1 MIVGSTVNRNKDR
14 RNTFSWLRRWTV
26 LIGLA
31 TPLSSVGLPA
41 RLVLALDGVA
51 YRDLQSLQ
59 AGLTRTNVWGRT
71 HQLRAFTADEGYFPV
86 SRMISTFPSASDV
99 AWTDIFG
106 DHPLP
111 GYQRTYYSAAANALI
126 TLNGITTTMEHEH
139 QMDWQVQNGFIRT
152 MGYLFPV
159 HTLRYEMAGLEAN
172 FWRAAGKDR
181 NYYAYFRATDDS
193 QHLDRDILVLLC
205 WLDQRLQAM
214 RAQYRSRVGRDLP
227 IVILSDHGHN
237 HAGRGIR
244 AREKAFLERAGY
256 RVATTIASPR
266 DVVLPIV
273 GVENWIE
280 VHCDPRET
288 EKLAVRLCQLAGT
301 EVLAATLP
309 DQPNRFF
316 VMNSRSER
324 AEIEWRP
331 ADNSFRYA
339 PGAGD
344 PLAYGP
350 VLATLTQNRQLSAD
364 GFASAEAWMAASI
377 AHHYPLALERI
388 VRGLT
393 RGALNPA
400 TILISL
406 DNRYVNDSW
415 LVQQGSRL
423 VSCGSTHG
431 GLDDICSDGVLL
443 SNFAPTRDTSTARV
457 AEQFGGFPG
466 VRNYRAEESGAELVT
481 KSELALTRFARDPV
495 DRAFPQWDGGRVYLR
510 IWSPRLAG
518 LADNAP
524 LPVAIEKTPRYSTSP
539 APRRFIL
546 DRPMPL
552 PAGAGYERVY
562 ALPSNLTLE
571 PLSEYAM
578 TGSAP
583 DQPGAAPLF
592 TLAFHTDGN
601 RRPVAD

>member
-1 MIVGSTVNRNKDR
+1 MIGPNANRTK
-14 RNTFSWLRRWTV
+14 RRWHAGA
-26 LIGLA
+26 GLRWWA
-31 TPLSSVGLPA
+31 LLACLAAPFPGQALPA

-59 AGLTRTNVWGRT
+59 AGVTRTNFWGRSARL
-71 HQLRAFTADEGYFPV
+71 QAFTADEGYFPV

-111 GYQRTYYSAAANALI
+111 GYQRTYYSVAANALI
-126 TLNGITTTMEHEH
+126 TLNGVTTTMEHEH

-172 FWRAAGKDR
+172 FWRALGRDQ

-193 QHLDRDILVLLC
+193 QHLDRDILPLLC
-205 WLDQRLQAM
+205 WLDQRLQKM
-214 RAQYRSRVGRDLP
+214 RARYRSSTGRDLP
-227 IVILSDHGHN
+227 IVLLSDHGHN

-244 AREKAFLERAGY
+244 ARERAFLERAGY
-256 RVATTIASPR
+256 RVATTIAGPR

-280 VHCDPRET
+280 VHCDPRAT
-288 EKLAVRLCQLAGT
+288 EALAARLCQLAGAD
-301 EVLAATLP
+301 VLAATLP
-309 DQPNRFF
+309 AQPNRFL
-316 VMNSRSER
+316 VLNSRGER
-324 AEIEWRP
+324 AEIAWRP
-331 ADNSFRYA
+331 ADNAFRYA
-339 PGAGD
+339 PAPGD
-344 PLAYGP
+344 PLGYRP
-350 VLATLTQNRQLSAD
+350 VLASLAQNHQLDAD
-364 GFASAEAWMAASI
+364 GFAAAEAWMAASR
-377 AHHYPLALERI
+377 AHHYPLAVERI

-431 GLDDICSDGVLL
+431 GLDDVCSDGILL

-457 AEQFGGFPG
+457 AGQFEDFPA
-466 VRNYRAEESGAELVT
+466 VKNYRAEESGAEWIT
-481 KSELALTRFARDPV
+481 KAEVALTRIGHDPL
-495 DRAFPQWDGGRVYLR
+495 DGAFPQSAGDGVYLR
-510 IWSPRLAG
+510 MWSPRLAG
-518 LADNAP
+518 VADDAP
-524 LPVAIEKTPRYSTSP
+524 IEVTIEKTPRYSTSP
-539 APRRFIL
+539 GPRRFTL
-546 DRPMPL
+546 DRPLPL
-552 PAGAGYERVY
+552 PAGGDYERVY
-562 ALPSNLTLE
+562 ALPADWALE
-571 PLSEYAM
+571 PGSEYAIS
-578 TGSAP
+578 GWLP
-583 DQPGAAPLF
+583 GQPAAGRLF
-592 TLAFHTDGN
+592 TFTFHTGGN
-601 RRPVAD
+601 GRPVAY